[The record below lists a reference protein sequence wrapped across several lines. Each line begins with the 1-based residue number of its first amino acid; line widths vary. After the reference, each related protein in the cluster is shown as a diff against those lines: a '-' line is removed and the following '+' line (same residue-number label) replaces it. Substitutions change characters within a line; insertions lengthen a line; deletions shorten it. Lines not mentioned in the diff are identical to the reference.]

1 MISEIV
7 HLDESASEEKVL
19 SELQR
24 LNEDDSVSGILV
36 QVPLPDQVSEQK
48 F

>member
-7 HLDESASEEKVL
+7 HLDESVKKYY
-19 SELQR
+19 ELQR
-24 LNEDDSVSGILV
+24 LNEDAVSGILV

>member
-7 HLDESASEEKVL
+7 HLDESTSEDVL
-19 SELQR
+19 KELDR
-24 LNEDDSVSGILV
+24 LNNDDSVSGILV
-36 QVPLPDQVSEQK
+36 QVPLPEQVSEQK